1 MRQTQLT
8 ILGNERTLFLW
19 LFPCS
24 CHKDT
29 WIFCFQGLAHCC
41 SGSSCYET
49 TLYRNASKLW
59 RLWPLLATNATA
71 DGAKPTKIAI
81 PDQNE
86 KQTMGRDRTIP
97 YHTIPY
103 HRERQNHTRRGEERP
118 NSCWV
123 LPGFS
128 PSPKKPT
135 DTLTRLF
142 DHITKWENVQNL
154 LLIFNRS
161 STAK

>member
-1 MRQTQLT
+1 MR
-8 ILGNERTLFLW
+8 G
-19 LFPCS
+19 PCS
-24 CHKDT
+24 SGCFLAPAKDT
-29 WIFCFQGLAHCC
+29 WIFCFQGLAQCC
-41 SGSSCYET
+41 STSSCYET
-49 TLYRNASKLW
+49 MLYRNASKW
-59 RLWPLLATNATA
+59 RLPVLATNATA
-71 DGAKPTKIAI
+71 DGAKPTKIVCECNSGPKWKADHGER
-81 PDQNE
+81 PN
-86 KQTMGRDRTIP
+86 
-97 YHTIPY
+97 HTIPY

-142 DHITKWENVQNL
+142 DHITKWENEQNL